1 MFREAF
7 NKTLNRYGLT
17 AKKLSE
23 KSGVS
28 ENHIS
33 AFRRGVSEIGSKKLE
48 ALIEAMDEIAPGS
61 KEYFCSQMA
70 GSSLKPGDLRSL
82 VEQSDVQE
90 LSQLLHLVAEQLKNG
105 KSTEAFR
112 VMAKI

>member
-1 MFREAF
+1 MIREAF
-7 NKTLNRYGLT
+7 NETFNRYRFT
-17 AKKLSE
+17 AKALSE

-33 AFRRGVSEIGSKKLE
+33 AFKRGVSEIGSKKLE
-48 ALIEAMDEIAPGS
+48 SLLEAMEALAPGA

-70 GSSLKPGDLRSL
+70 GSSLKPAGWRSL
-82 VEQSDVQE
+82 IEQSDVQE
-90 LSQLLHLVAEQLKNG
+90 LSQLLYLVAEQLKTG